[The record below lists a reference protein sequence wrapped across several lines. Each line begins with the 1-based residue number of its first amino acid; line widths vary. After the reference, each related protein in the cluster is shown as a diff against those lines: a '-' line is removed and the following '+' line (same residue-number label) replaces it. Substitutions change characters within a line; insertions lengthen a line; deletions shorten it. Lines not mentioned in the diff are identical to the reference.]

1 MKPNKLLLPILAGLG
16 LSACVS
22 ERVVL
27 LPEPDGKPSALVV
40 SSGGQQQL
48 LDQPYEAAKRQGGS
62 LAATTMAADEV
73 QQRFG
78 AVLAQLPPRPVKFV
92 LYFLEGSSELTPES
106 REQFQAVRQELAS
119 RPVAEMLI
127 VGHTDTV
134 GDLRGNDALSLER
147 AGAMREALKAE
158 GIDPGSV
165 EVAGRGERELL
176 VKTGDEVSEPRNR
189 RVVISIR

>member
-1 MKPNKLLLPILAGLG
+1 MKPNKLLLSVLASLG

-27 LPEPDGKPSALVV
+27 LPEPDGKPSALVIR
-40 SSGGQQQL
+40 SGGEQQV
-48 LDQPYEAAKRQGGS
+48 LDQPYAAAKRQGGS
-62 LAATTMAADEV
+62 LAATTMAPGEV
-73 QQRFG
+73 QERFG
-78 AVLAQLPPRPVKFV
+78 PVLAQLPPRPVRFI
-92 LYFLEGSSELTPES
+92 LYFQEGTTELTPDS
-106 REQFQAVRQELAS
+106 RDQFQALRQELAS

-134 GDLRGNDALSLER
+134 GDLQGNDALSLER
-147 AGAMREALKAE
+147 AVALREALKAE
-158 GIDPGSV
+158 GIDARGV

-189 RVVISIR
+189 RVEISIR

>member
-1 MKPNKLLLPILAGLG
+1 MKPNKSLWAVLACLG

-27 LPEPDGKPSALVV
+27 LPEPDGKPSALVIR
-40 SSGGQQQL
+40 SGGQQQV
-48 LDQPYEAAKRQGGS
+48 LDQPYEAVQRQGGS
-62 LAATTMAADEV
+62 LTATTMPAAAV
-73 QQRFG
+73 QERFG
-78 AVLAQLPPRPVKFV
+78 AVLAQMPPRPVSFV

-106 REQFQAVRQELAS
+106 RAQFQAVRQELAS

-134 GDLRGNDALSLER
+134 GDLRGNDVLSLER
-147 AGAMREALKAE
+147 ASAMREALKAE
-158 GIDPGSV
+158 GIDPGAV

-176 VKTGDEVSEPRNR
+176 VKTGDEVAEPRNR
-189 RVVISIR
+189 RVVIRIR